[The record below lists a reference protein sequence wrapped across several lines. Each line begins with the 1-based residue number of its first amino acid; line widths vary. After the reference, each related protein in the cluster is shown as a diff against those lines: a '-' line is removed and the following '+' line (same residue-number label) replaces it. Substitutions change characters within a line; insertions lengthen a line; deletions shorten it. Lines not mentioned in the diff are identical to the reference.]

1 MTWVPEWLGS
11 SGGAWLVL
19 ITALPRDVAW
29 FEMGFGRRELAFE
42 GVDISLRRK
51 VSFPWGLYRGIQ
63 RVLL

>member
-11 SGGAWLVL
+11 SGGARLVL

-42 GVDISLRRK
+42 GFDISLRR
-51 VSFPWGLYRGIQ
+51 
-63 RVLL
+63 